1 MAIKITQDE
10 HQLLLQDVAE
20 LKQEHRE
27 LDIAISELAK
37 QLNNN
42 QLEVGRLK
50 KQKLKLKDA
59 IARMESSLI
68 PDLLA

>member
-1 MAIKITQDE
+1 MNITQDE
-10 HQLLLQDVAE
+10 KQKLIQELAE

-27 LDIAISELAK
+27 LDLSIEELAM
-37 QLNNN
+37 QLNSN

-59 IARMESSLI
+59 IARMESNLI
-68 PDLLA
+68 PDLHA

>member
-1 MAIKITQDE
+1 VAIKITQDK
-10 HQLLLQDVAE
+10 HQLLLQGLAE

-27 LDIAISELAK
+27 LDIAISELAE

-42 QLEVGRLK
+42 QLEVSRLK
-50 KQKLKLKDA
+50 KQKLKLKDS